1 MPKIAPHHRN
11 KSVFEIID
19 ANRDRKLNKPELMA
33 YLETNRVDNSG
44 YVRSGICSEGA
55 SRDYNVLAR
64 KSGIF
69 SINDNLV
76 TDLGSKNALQSE
88 DREKSARILRKL
100 TRIKNL
106 TQSNTKVAQTGM
118 QA

>member
-19 ANRDRKLNKPELMA
+19 ANRDRKLNNQKIE
-33 YLETNRVDNSG
+33 
-44 YVRSGICSEGA
+44 
-55 SRDYNVLAR
+55 
-64 KSGIF
+64 K
-69 SINDNLV
+69 
-76 TDLGSKNALQSE
+76 
-88 DREKSARILRKL
+88 KSARILRKL